1 MSFAFVLKLSA
12 ASFFVFGVWS
22 IGYSIADFFL
32 WFPLSDAGASSTSK
46 DTDWFYTTA
55 TYFPSADS
63 CFLQKLW

>member
-32 WFPLSDAGASSTSK
+32 WFPLSDAGASRRSREGGGGSE
-46 DTDWFYTTA
+46 
-55 TYFPSADS
+55 
-63 CFLQKLW
+63 